1 MHVIGVLGG
10 MGPAATLDFMAKVLA
25 ADPAPLEQD
34 KVRLIVDCNPGVLD
48 RNAAARGEGP
58 SPGPA
63 LAAMARGLV
72 GAGADFLVI
81 ACNTAHAWLGDIT
94 AAVNA
99 PVLSMIEAACEAIA
113 RAHPGVRRIG
123 LLAGQGCLDAGIY
136 QSACAARGWQAVVPG
151 REDQAAFMAALYRIK
166 GGALGEPEREDLL
179 RCARATIEA
188 GAEVVIAGC
197 TEIPLLLT
205 ASDLTV
211 PLIDPTQMLAESAV
225 AYARAAL

>member
-1 MHVIGVLGG
+1 MRIMGVLGG
-10 MGPAATLDFMAKVLA
+10 MGPAATVDFMAKVLA

-48 RNAAARGEGP
+48 RTAAGRGAGP

-72 GAGADFLVI
+72 GAGADVLVI
-81 ACNTAHAWLGDIT
+81 ACNTAHAWADDIA
-94 AAVNA
+94 AAVDA
-99 PVLSMIEAACEAIA
+99 PVLSMIETACKAIA
-113 RAHPGVRRIG
+113 RAHPRARRIG

-136 QSACAARGWQAVVPG
+136 QSACAARGWQALVPG
-151 REDQAAFMAALYRIK
+151 QDDQAAFMAALYRIK

-197 TEIPLLLT
+197 TEVPLLLT
-205 ASDLTV
+205 AADLPV
-211 PLIDPTQMLAESAV
+211 PLIDPTQVLAERAV
-225 AYARAAL
+225 AYARADR